1 VNLESTLVS
10 ESLWLTKVV
19 INMGILL
26 IPLLVLLAIAAW
38 VISLYNFFVASK
50 ARIKAAVQEIGNQL
64 KRQADLIPNL
74 EESAKGYLSHEKGIY
89 KDLTDAR
96 KQITEAVKS
105 GNLQKM
111 ADAGSKLAS
120 VLPGIQV
127 LVESNP
133 ELKADGVV
141 TKLMDELRDTSDKV
155 MYARRL
161 VIDLTA
167 DFNVKRVSF
176 PSSIIANIFKFEEQP
191 GLITP
196 TEGEHVSVSATE
208 LKSPKVKLN

>member
-1 VNLESTLVS
+1 MNYIL
-10 ESLWLTKVV
+10 
-19 INMGILL
+19 IGIAVALL
-26 IPLLVLLAIAAW
+26 FW
-38 VISLYNFFVASK
+38 VISTYNFFVSAR

-74 EESAKGYLSHEKGIY
+74 ESSAKGYLKHEKGIF
-89 KDLTDAR
+89 KDLTSAR
-96 KQITEAVKS
+96 KAIDSAVKS
-105 GNLQKM
+105 GDVQKM
-111 ADAGSKLAS
+111 ADAGSQFAQ
-120 VLPGIQV
+120 VLPKLQV

-133 ELKADGVV
+133 EIKGSGVV

-167 DFNVKRVSF
+167 DFNVKRVRV
-176 PSSIIANIFKFEEQP
+176 PSNLVASIFKFEELP

-196 TEGEHVSVSATE
+196 EKGEHATVSSQDVKT
-208 LKSPKVKLN
+208 PKIKL